1 MTNEEVVLRAMTE
14 LFINRDTSAIERYW
28 GTPYVQHD
36 PDLPD
41 GKDALGDMVEQLP
54 ADFKYEPG
62 MMAAK
67 GDIVLIHSRVTGWD
81 PKPLVVVDIFR
92 MKDGKLVEHWDVA
105 QEEVPATETKSGR
118 PMFDSALSEK

>member
-1 MTNEEVVLRAMTE
+1 MTNEEIVLRAMTE

-54 ADFKYEPG
+54 ADFTYEPG
-62 MMAAK
+62 MIAAK
-67 GDIVLIHSRVTGWD
+67 GDIVMLQSRTTGD
-81 PKPLVVVDIFR
+81 GPKPLVVVDIFR
-92 MKDGKLVEHWDVA
+92 VKDGKLVEHWDVA